1 LCTQLSISAPSKEA
15 EPMEENK
22 PGKLILSQESLRHL
36 SQDEPQSGKNEKH
49 PNVSFTCPI
58 ISICKKCP

>member
-1 LCTQLSISAPSKEA
+1 
-15 EPMEENK
+15 MEENK
-22 PGKLILSQESLRHL
+22 PRKLTLSQESLRHL
-36 SQDEPQSGKNEKH
+36 SRDESQSGKNEKH